1 MKIRFTY
8 VNRRNKTIESMYLT
22 VNEFETNSDT
32 YKRVELEIFNK
43 LYNESTYNDDIHIV
57 NYFILK

>member
-8 VNRRNKTIESMYLT
+8 VNRRNKTIESMYLN
-22 VNEFETNSDT
+22 VNEFENNSDT

-43 LYNESTYNDDIHIV
+43 LYNEPTYNDDIHIV